1 MEIKNY
7 LIYGQNYFYNNNTDY
22 VDKDVDVED
31 IKLLGKLVSMHLLV
45 LKI

>member
-1 MEIKNY
+1 VRFRRQQY
-7 LIYGQNYFYNNNTDY
+7 HY

-31 IKLLGKLVSMHLLV
+31 IKLLGKLVGMHLLV